1 MSQTVLESID
11 TPERAG
17 EFLYLPVA
25 ALTSLYAGTL
35 IALNSSGF
43 ATYATDAAGLEVVGR
58 AEYNVN
64 NSADAIGGALSIQ
77 VRRGVFKYFNSSRSS
92 GAYALAA
99 GNVGQICYV
108 QDEQT
113 VQTAAGSTNKIIA
126 GVFLGLDTDG
136 KAWIDTRLA
145 LYESAESLAFTQT
158 QDSIT
163 DNSGG
168 TAPTPASGVMTIASI
183 TSTATA
189 ANAISGLIVE
199 INKIKADVAAI
210 KALL

>member
-1 MSQTVLESID
+1 MSQTVLKSID

-43 ATYATDAAGLEVVGR
+43 ATYATDAPGLEVVGR
-58 AEYNVN
+58 AEYDVN
-64 NSADAIGGALSIQ
+64 NSADETGGALSVK
-77 VRRGVFKYFNSSRSS
+77 VRRGVFKYQNSTRSS

-99 GNVGQICYV
+99 TNIGQICYV
-108 QDEQT
+108 ENEQT
-113 VQTAAGSTNKIIA
+113 VQVAAGSTDKVIA

-136 KAWIDTRLA
+136 KAWVDTRLA
-145 LYESAESLAFTQT
+145 LYESAESLAFTPT
-158 QDSIT
+158 QDAIT
-163 DNSGG
+163 DDSGG
-168 TAPTPASGVMTIASI
+168 TAPTPASGVLTIAAISN
-183 TSTATA
+183 TATA
-189 ANAISGLIVE
+189 ANAIAGLIAE
-199 INKIKADVAAI
+199 LNKVKADIAAL

>member
-1 MSQTVLESID
+1 MSQTVLQSID

-35 IALNSSGF
+35 VALNTSGF
-43 ATYATDAAGLEVVGR
+43 ATYAADAAGLEVVGR
-58 AEYNVN
+58 AEYDVN
-64 NSADAIGGALSIQ
+64 NSADATGGALSVK
-77 VRRGVFKYFNSSRSS
+77 VRRGVFKYQNSSRSS
-92 GAYALAA
+92 AAYALAA
-99 GNVGQICYV
+99 ANLGQICYV
-108 QDEQT
+108 ENEQT
-113 VQTAAGSTNKIIA
+113 VQVAAGSTNKVIA

-136 KAWIDTRLA
+136 KPWVDTRHA
-145 LYESAESLAFTQT
+145 LYETAASLAFTAT

-168 TAPTPASGVMTIASI
+168 TAPTPSAGVLTIAAVSS
-183 TSTATA
+183 TSAA
-189 ANAISGLIVE
+189 ANAIAGLIAE
-199 INKIKADVAAI
+199 LNKVKADIAAL